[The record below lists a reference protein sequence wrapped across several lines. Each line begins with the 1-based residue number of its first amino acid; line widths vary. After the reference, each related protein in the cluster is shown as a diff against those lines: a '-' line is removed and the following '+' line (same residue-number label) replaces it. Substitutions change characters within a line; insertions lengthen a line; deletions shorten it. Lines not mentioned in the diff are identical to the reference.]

1 MEREV
6 KNETMPGVDLISPD
20 YIIHARQQFIA
31 ENELQCFVDYCTR
44 PLRKSIRVNT
54 LKISVDELIDRFN
67 HYGLSLKSIPWCS
80 QGFWVEHG
88 ADPKYGIS
96 DIHAN
101 LEQEISLGNMLE
113 HLQGLFYIQEAS
125 SMLPP
130 IALLQTLLP
139 DKSVT
144 ILDLA
149 AAPGSK
155 TTQLAALI
163 NNDGLILANEK
174 SASRVKIL
182 HSNLVRCG
190 ISNTCISQFDGNK
203 LKERLSNY
211 FDYVLLDAPC
221 GGEGTV
227 RKDPTALKNWNLEKV
242 LEIAGLQKQLI
253 LTAYN
258 CLKPGGRL
266 VYSTCTLSKEENHQ
280 VAQFLLNSTNAK
292 VEMLDQLF
300 AGADKSITVEGFLHV
315 LPQTYDSEGFFVA
328 AFTKPVDADAQLA
341 DVQQDS
347 PFYKPEKKILQRIQ
361 NYYFEHFGLELSLL
375 NKSILQRDREVWLF
389 PMGFEN
395 VSSRVRLN
403 RSGIKLADIYPNK
416 IRSSHEFAIS
426 YGSRCQCE
434 KINLSVSETEEY
446 LMGRNL
452 SISQQGSL
460 SDGEVLL
467 IANGFPIGLGSLQK
481 GKIKNL
487 LPRSRVVDN
496 ITLEPRT

>member
-1 MEREV
+1 MVREA
-6 KNETMPGVDLISPD
+6 KNETMHGTELISPD
-20 YIIHARQQFIA
+20 YIVHARQQFLD
-31 ENELQCFVDYCTR
+31 ENELDRFVDYCSR

-54 LKISVDELIDRFN
+54 LKISVDEFIDKFKQ
-67 HYGLSLKSIPWCS
+67 HGFSLKPIPWCP
-80 QGFWVEHG
+80 QGFWIDSEKYPSHG
-88 ADPKYGIS
+88 ASAVEPT
-96 DIHAN
+96 
-101 LEQEISLGNMLE
+101 LEQEISLGNRLE

-130 IALLQTLLP
+130 MALLKPLSP
-139 DKSVT
+139 DDAPT

-155 TTQLAALI
+155 TTQMAALV
-163 NNDGLILANEK
+163 NNHGLILANEK

-190 ISNTCISQFDGNK
+190 ITNTCISQFDGNK
-203 LKERLSNY
+203 LKERLANY

-227 RKDPTALKNWNLEKV
+227 RKDPNALRNWNLEKV
-242 LEIAGLQKQLI
+242 KEISDLQKQLI

-266 VYSTCTLSKEENHQ
+266 IYSTCTLSQEENHQ
-280 VAQFLLNSTNAK
+280 VGHFLLDNTDAK
-292 VEMLDQLF
+292 IAPLNRLF
-300 AGADKSITVEGFLHV
+300 SGADKSATAEGFLHV

-328 AFTKPVDADAQLA
+328 AFNKPLNSIFQLS

-347 PFYKPEKKILQRIQ
+347 PFCLPVKNISHRIHQ
-361 NYYFEHFGLELSLL
+361 YYLEHFGFDLSLL
-375 NKSILQRDREVWLF
+375 DKTMLQREKEIWLF
-389 PMGFEN
+389 PQGFEA

-416 IRSSHEFAIS
+416 IRSSHEFVVS
-426 YGSRCQCE
+426 YGAMCQSA
-434 KINLSVSETEEY
+434 KVNLSVSEAEEY

-452 SISQQGSL
+452 QITEQGSVL
-460 SDGEVLL
+460 DGETLL
-467 IANGFPIGLGSLQK
+467 MVNGFPIGLGGRQK

-487 LPRSRVVDN
+487 LPRSRVIDN
-496 ITLEPRT
+496 AKFKNG

>member
-1 MEREV
+1 
-6 KNETMPGVDLISPD
+6 MPGVDLISPD
-20 YIIHARQQFIA
+20 YIVHARQQFVA
-31 ENELQCFVDYCTR
+31 EKELKNFIDYCSR

-54 LKISVDELIDRFN
+54 LKISVDELINRFN
-67 HYGLSLKSIPWCS
+67 HFGLSLQPIPWCS
-80 QGFWVEHG
+80 EGFWLDWGESLKDEACDVQTNV
-88 ADPKYGIS
+88 AQD
-96 DIHAN
+96 
-101 LEQEISLGNMLE
+101 ISLGNMLE

-130 IALLQTLLP
+130 MALLQTLQL

-163 NNDGLILANEK
+163 NNKGLILANEK

-203 LKERLSNY
+203 LNHRLSNC

-227 RKDPTALKNWNLEKV
+227 RKDPTALKNWSLVKV
-242 LEIAGLQKQLI
+242 QEIAGLQKQLI

-280 VAQFLLNSTNAK
+280 VAQFLLDSTDAK
-292 VEMLDQLF
+292 IESLDQLF
-300 AGADKSITVEGFLHV
+300 SGADKSATREGFLHV

-328 AFTKPVDADAQLA
+328 AFTKPVDADARLA

-347 PFYKPEKKILQRIQ
+347 PFYKPEKNSLRRIQ
-361 NYYFEHFGLELSLL
+361 DYYLEHFGFDL
-375 NKSILQRDREVWLF
+375 SILDNSIAQRDREIWLF
-389 PMGFEN
+389 PEGFEN
-395 VSSRVRLN
+395 ISSRVRLN

-426 YGSRCQCE
+426 YGGCCQRQ
-434 KINLSVSETEEY
+434 KVSLSVSESEEY

-452 SISQQGSL
+452 SLDRPDSL

-467 IANGFPIGLGSLQK
+467 IANCFPIGLGSLQK
-481 GKIKNL
+481 GKLKNL

-496 ITLEPRT
+496 VNLEPRT

>member
-1 MEREV
+1 
-6 KNETMPGVDLISPD
+6 MPGVDLISPD
-20 YIIHARQQFIA
+20 YIVHARQQFIA
-31 ENELQCFVDYCTR
+31 ENELQSFVDYCTR

-54 LKISVDELIDRFN
+54 LKISVEELINRFN

-80 QGFWVEHG
+80 QGFWVEHD
-88 ADPKYGIS
+88 AAPKHATS

-130 IALLQTLLP
+130 IALLQRPLP

-163 NNDGLILANEK
+163 NNNGLILANEK

-203 LKERLSNY
+203 LKDRLSNY

-221 GGEGTV
+221 GGEGTL
-227 RKDPTALKNWNLEKV
+227 RKDLTALKNWSLEKV
-242 LEIAGLQKQLI
+242 LEIAELQKQLI

-258 CLKPGGRL
+258 CLKPGGQL

-280 VAQFLLNSTNAK
+280 VAQFLLDSTDAK

-300 AGADKSITVEGFLHV
+300 TGADKSVTAEGFLHV
-315 LPQTYDSEGFFVA
+315 LPQIYDSEGFFVA
-328 AFTKPVDADAQLA
+328 AFTKPVNANARLA
-341 DVQQDS
+341 EVQQDS
-347 PFYKPEKKILQRIQ
+347 PFYKPEKNIQQRIER
-361 NYYFEHFGLELSLL
+361 YYLEHFGLDFSISNKYIVQREKEL
-375 NKSILQRDREVWLF
+375 WLF
-389 PMGFEN
+389 PKGYEN
-395 VSSRVRLN
+395 LSSKVRLN

-426 YGSRCQCE
+426 YGSRCPF
-434 KINLSVSETEEY
+434 KKVDLSVSETEEY

-452 SISQQGSL
+452 FIGQQDLL
-460 SDGEVLL
+460 SDGEVILM
-467 IANGFPIGLGSLQK
+467 ANGFPIGLGSLQK
-481 GKIKNL
+481 EKIKNL

-496 ITLEPRT
+496 IKLNI